1 MLTFCINIIKLPKPV
16 NIHKALQ
23 LIYRLK
29 LCLLSFF
36 WFGILSRIPQC
47 ILLPLYF
54 GTFSSLVLA
63 FSTVLGVE
71 LGPYVCK
78 VSLHRLMSLTFI
90 WGGLAETAAW
100 HWICNPVMASPVAGS
115 STDWHHS
122 WLYILF
128 LRLTLLR
135 VLASHRM
142 SYRLCLL
149 TQ

>member
-90 WGGLAETAAW
+90 
-100 HWICNPVMASPVAGS
+100 
-115 STDWHHS
+115 
-122 WLYILF
+122 
-128 LRLTLLR
+128 
-135 VLASHRM
+135 
-142 SYRLCLL
+142 
-149 TQ
+149 